1 MKTVV
6 IDESFLKIFLRKELA
21 DRVVANIKDLQDF
34 TKAEYFDHHIIK
46 NYYKKDFTIS
56 SIMTNSDWQDLYWKE
71 YWHNDPLERKV
82 YKNAKINGSS
92 VSLWSVCDND
102 SDCMIARKKTCHVN
116 DGVTI
121 CYTISP
127 FVMESFSLA
136 WSKKDGKNVSSD
148 FLKEI
153 ETKISNIRNFHFD
166 NFYLS

>member
-116 DGVTI
+116 DCVTI

-127 FVMESFSLA
+127 FLIPYLI
-136 WSKKDGKNVSSD
+136 KNQHD
-148 FLKEI
+148 KLFWIPL
-153 ETKISNIRNFHFD
+153 F
-166 NFYLS
+166 FYSPHKYSTHLLPKQTYHQDKL